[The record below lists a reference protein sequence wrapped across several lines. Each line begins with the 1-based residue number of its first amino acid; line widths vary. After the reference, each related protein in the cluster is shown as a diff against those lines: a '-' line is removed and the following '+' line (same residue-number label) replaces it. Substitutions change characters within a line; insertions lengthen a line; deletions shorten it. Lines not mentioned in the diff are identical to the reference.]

1 MFRFINRLLFT
12 EYLSFRRYKKRNLT
26 NIFVA
31 RLISDTQLF
40 LSIKKIQN
48 ITQKNFRLENFVSFL
63 TYHTSMEPDL
73 ANESDRYTATNRWIR
88 LNFKVRNF
96 HRWIF
101 QKNFKNLHLQWRCD
115 DRWWLEFW
123 QKWHLKCHF
132 GSSFKTT

>member
-1 MFRFINRLLFT
+1 MFRFINCLLFT

-40 LSIKKIQN
+40 LSIKKFKTSLKKIADLKILWAFWH
-48 ITQKNFRLENFVSFL
+48 ITHPWNLISQMNRIDILQ
-63 TYHTSMEPDL
+63 
-73 ANESDRYTATNRWIR
+73 RWIR

-101 QKNFKNLHLQWRCD
+101 QNVFKNLHPQWRCD
-115 DRWWLEFW
+115 DRWRLEFW

>member
-1 MFRFINRLLFT
+1 MFRFINCLLFT

-31 RLISDTQLF
+31 RLISDAQLF
-40 LSIKKIQN
+40 LSIKKNSKHHSKKLQTWKFCELFDISHIHGWNLISQMN
-48 ITQKNFRLENFVSFL
+48 RIDILQ
-63 TYHTSMEPDL
+63 
-73 ANESDRYTATNRWIR
+73 RWIR

-101 QKNFKNLHLQWRCD
+101 QNVFKNLHPQWRCD